1 MAADPHAAEAAA
13 HGGEHAGAFP
23 PFDATLF
30 AHQLV
35 WFALIFG
42 ALYLILSRVALPRVA
57 AVLERRA
64 ATVQGDLE
72 AAHKASEA
80 AEAARVAGEQ
90 ARAKAHA
97 EARKLIDDMRAE
109 GAKTLAEEQAKAD
122 AVLADKAAAAET
134 RIDAARAQA
143 LSNVQAMAD
152 SLSRDIVA
160 KLLPANLSSGGARA

>member
-23 PFDATLF
+23 PFDASLF

-35 WFALIFG
+35 WFAITFVL
-42 ALYLILSRVALPRVA
+42 LYLILSRVALPRVG

-64 ATVQGDLE
+64 ATVQGDLN
-72 AAHKASEA
+72 AAHKAGEA
-80 AEAARVAGEQ
+80 AEASRIAAEQ

-97 EARKLIDDMRAE
+97 EARKLIDDMRADA
-109 GAKTLAEEQAKAD
+109 AKTLADEQAKAD

-134 RIDAARAQA
+134 RISAASAA
-143 LSNVQAMAD
+143 AMSNVQAMAD
-152 SLSRDIVA
+152 DLSREIVA
-160 KLLPANLSSGGARA
+160 KLLPSGARA